1 MKITIITDI
10 LLMYTTVLLY
20 AIPIINTYNSI
31 KTGQIEW
38 LLFNIL
44 YLTALT
50 VNLILTFE
58 TTWNNR
64 LTTANIL
71 LTLSLSIVIIP
82 LGLKPTTP
90 DLLTK
95 VTTYLFPTLYSLITI
110 TYNLM
115 HNKNFVKWI
124 KKGTPVYNP

>member
-90 DLLTK
+90 NLLTK
-95 VTTYLFPTLYSLITI
+95 VTTYFFPTLYSLITI

-115 HNKNFVKWI
+115 HNKNFIKWI